1 MIRSNPVTMV
11 CRYTGTERER
21 PTRILDLASYRDPV
35 TFIGSDGSETGQT
48 LQRAFQS
55 IIKDGETKL
64 SRNINEDIISNSTGK
79 YLATFD
85 QHST

>member
-1 MIRSNPVTMV
+1 MV

-21 PTRILDLASYRDPV
+21 PTRHLDLTSYRDPV
-35 TFIGSDGSETGQT
+35 TFIGSDGSGIGQT
-48 LQRAFQS
+48 LQRTFQS

-64 SRNINEDIISNSTGK
+64 SRNITGDIISNSSGK
-79 YLATFD
+79 YLATYD